1 MFFKKLK
8 LAKIPRI
15 ALSENSSGESS
26 SQYANMLDNRELNK
40 VFYFLALT
48 QIRKEANPIMYD
60 YFQKKIREGRK
71 KKQAMAYVERR
82 LVNILY
88 RIMKD
93 KAPYVQPEPKVEKEG
108 AWIMALERRFL
119 EFGFTS
125 LMDNRM

>member
-1 MFFKKLK
+1 
-8 LAKIPRI
+8 
-15 ALSENSSGESS
+15 
-26 SQYANMLDNRELNK
+26 MLDNRELNK